1 MGRRQGFSLS
11 EILISVMI
19 LSVLAVLLVGVIPST
34 VLGLRAA
41 GQRVCASELARG
53 HLERLRQKGL
63 DQLRNEVLPPQMIN
77 GSEYSGE
84 IQVVPATASNGQPLD
99 PDRAQLVT
107 VIVRWK
113 GRGGNALEYRARS
126 ILVRQL

>member
-1 MGRRQGFSLS
+1 MARRGGFSLS

-19 LSVLAVLLVGVIPST
+19 LSVLAVMLVGVIPST

-41 GQRVCASELARG
+41 GQRMCASELARG
-53 HLERLRQKGL
+53 HLERLRQQGI
-63 DQLRNEVLPPQMIN
+63 DQLHDEVLAPQMIN

-84 IQVVPATASNGQPLD
+84 IQVGPATASNGQPLD
-99 PDRAQLVT
+99 PDRTRLVT

-113 GRGGNALEYRARS
+113 GRGGNPLEYRARTT
-126 ILVRQL
+126 LVRQI